1 MAGVRASR
9 NGDGWRE
16 SRRRLLL
23 GIGVGLL
30 LTAMF
35 HGPLALTPRPLPE
48 GVPAPHCPCPCRG

>member
-1 MAGVRASR
+1 MAGVRASH

-30 LTAMF
+30 LVAMF
-35 HGPLALTPRPLPE
+35 QGPLSLWPGRWTQILF
-48 GVPAPHCPCPCRG
+48 